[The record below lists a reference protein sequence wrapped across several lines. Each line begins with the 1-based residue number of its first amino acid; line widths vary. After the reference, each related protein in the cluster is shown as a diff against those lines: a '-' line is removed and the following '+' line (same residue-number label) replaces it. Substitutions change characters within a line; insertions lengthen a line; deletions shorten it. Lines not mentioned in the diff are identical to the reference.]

1 VFNETLDDGQ
11 RLLNSRV
18 SLMKTIA
25 RIFNDK
31 DTEHVVLKNVDP
43 ANLQVIWYNKTVE
56 DQNCPRQWLQRT
68 KTFLLDQDNLPRQH
82 VLLNFAPEFH
92 LAEIKMIELGACVN
106 IPKAD
111 PTDDG
116 DMPLFPG
123 SEEYIL
129 TFLVPALIIIAMLL
143 FAILIACLLHR
154 KRRAGKLDMFKPEAL
169 PPRIPVIM
177 QDELS
182 DDNFNSSKQP
192 IILREEPGTL
202 GSMGSMPGMGGGT
215 LGSLNGYQQ
224 SSFGRPPNYYGGR
237 MDEEFS
243 ECESLVNGTMPRNQ
257 HMSQYSRPPPVSLEF
272 SDSLARSRHRPAPA
286 YRKQYF
292 NP

>member
-1 VFNETLDDGQ
+1 MGAIDGIEVHVVGRPFHKRFNMEFVFVFNETLDDGQ

-31 DTEHVVLKNVDP
+31 DTRNVVLKNVDP

-68 KTFLLDQDNLPRQH
+68 KTFLLDQDNQPRQH

-92 LAEIKMIELGACVN
+92 LTDIKMIELGACVN

-111 PTDDG
+111 PTDESDL
-116 DMPLFPG
+116 PLFAG
-123 SEEYIL
+123 SGEYIL

-154 KRRAGKLDMFKPEAL
+154 KRRAGKLDMLKPETL

-202 GSMGSMPGMGGGT
+202 GSMGSMPGHGGT
-215 LGSLNGYQQ
+215 IGSLNGYQQ
-224 SSFGRPPNYYGGR
+224 STFGRPPNYYNGR
-237 MDEEFS
+237 MEEEFS

-257 HMSQYSRPPPVSLEF
+257 LMSQYSS
-272 SDSLARSRHRPAPA
+272 
-286 YRKQYF
+286 
-292 NP
+292 